1 MHITVLSI
9 VSLLDAAER
18 TEEFGRYRVVLSAD
32 GGQQALTYTVKL
44 SPEERSLS
52 WQPSGSILADPRVD
66 VLTVAAVNDLVVDF
80 HRGKA
85 AALPCEVP
93 PRSARPDT
101 AVVRL

>member
-18 TEEFGRYRVVLSAD
+18 TEEFGRYRVVLSVD

-52 WQPSGSILADPRVD
+52 WQPRGSILADPRVD
-66 VLTVAAVNDLVVDF
+66 VLMVAAVNDLVVDF

-85 AALPCEVP
+85 AALPCE
-93 PRSARPDT
+93 
-101 AVVRL
+101 